1 MANRRV
7 PVMDFVIADGTYYK
21 PAIIRSY
28 TRFTYMPNGES
39 LLKYLT
45 DTEEEMRRIEIRLGA
60 LEDNAVE
67 LINLNQTL
75 RNMVERVSEENEL
88 LRRRVAALEAK

>member
-7 PVMDFVIADGTYYK
+7 PVMDFVIADGSYYK

-45 DTEEEMRRIEIRLGA
+45 DKEEEIRRIELRIAAFEELIRL
-60 LEDNAVE
+60 
-67 LINLNQTL
+67 NQ
-75 RNMVERVSEENEL
+75 RMQNMVERISEENEL

>member
-7 PVMDFVIADGTYYK
+7 PVMDFVIADGSYYK

-45 DTEEEMRRIEIRLGA
+45 DKEEEMRRIELRIAA
-60 LEDNAVE
+60 LEDNAAE
-67 LINLNQTL
+67 LISLNQ
-75 RNMVERVSEENEL
+75 RMQNMVERISEENEL

>member
-7 PVMDFVIADGTYYK
+7 PVMDFVIADGSYYK

-45 DTEEEMRRIEIRLGA
+45 EIRRIELRIAA
-60 LEDNAVE
+60 LEDNAEE
-67 LINLNQTL
+67 LIRLNQ
-75 RNMVERVSEENEL
+75 RMQNMVERISEENEL